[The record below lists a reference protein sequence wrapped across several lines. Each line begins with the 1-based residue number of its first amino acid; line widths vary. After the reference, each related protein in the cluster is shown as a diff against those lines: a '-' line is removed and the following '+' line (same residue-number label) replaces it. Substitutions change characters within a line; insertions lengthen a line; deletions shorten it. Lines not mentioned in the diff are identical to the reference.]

1 MGLIGVSS
9 RFSRYLSLLI
19 FVCIAAL
26 HQPVFAGKAPGGFS
40 EKELNSIRPLLR
52 KHGLVGLSE
61 TDAKGN
67 PTSMTLAVRVKAPRE
82 ITFKTIEDPENYYYL
97 STLLKENIII
107 QEHEG
112 AKAWSWASR
121 HKLFSFTG
129 INTIAL
135 FPPRRADVAFTKS
148 NIGSGSFTFNF
159 YEDGKNHTIVVL
171 SGILD
176 VESSEWLIRFLVG
189 GNPAMR
195 EAMNVAIGAMLIK
208 GMKSLAEKMARGK
221 KLAKHRTRGKAGGTM
236 RVVSSSE
243 LKRLAPLLVRG
254 QVIISDSRSGGRL
267 RQATVIEVVNAP
279 AQKVLDAISTPKNY
293 QKMIKAISE
302 VTVHDATDTEIDFSW
317 TLGFSVFGITSRN
330 RMTSIDQGV
339 LLEGIEGDLKGAKWR
354 WQIAPVEDNKSV
366 VAYHGFAHI
375 GKSAYI
381 LQKTINR
388 EPYLEHGLMIGTNMV
403 MLGAI
408 RRAVE

>member
-1 MGLIGVSS
+1 MG
-9 RFSRYLSLLI
+9 FNRYLSLLV
-19 FVCIAAL
+19 FVCITAL
-26 HQPVFAGKAPGGFS
+26 HQPVFAAKAPGGFS
-40 EKELNSIRPLLR
+40 EKELNAIKPMLR
-52 KHGLVGLSE
+52 RHGLVGLSE

-67 PTSMTLAVRVKAPRE
+67 PTSMTLAIRVKAPRE
-82 ITFKTIEDPENYYYL
+82 IAFKTIEDPKNYYYL
-97 STLLKENIII
+97 STLLKENNII
-107 QEHEG
+107 QEHEN

-159 YEDGKNHTIVVL
+159 YEDGKDHTIVVL

-176 VESSEWLIRFLVG
+176 VESSEWLICFLVG

-236 RVVSSSE
+236 RIVSSSD

-254 QVIISDSRSGGRL
+254 QVIITDSRSGGRL
-267 RQATVIEVVNAP
+267 RQATVIDVVNAP
-279 AQKVLDAISTPKNY
+279 AQKILDAISTPKNY

-302 VTVHDATDTEIDFSW
+302 VVVHDATDTEIDFSW

-339 LLEGIEGDLKGAKWR
+339 LLEGLEGDLKGAKWR
-354 WQIAPVEDNKSV
+354 WQIVPVEDNKAV

-408 RRAVE
+408 RRATE